1 MLKAK
6 VRNIPSMI
14 DVWIKDLIKP
24 KTQNPEAKYTVLV
37 LIKQSQ
43 LLRSVTDEGTHV
55 AVKVLTGRVLQR
67 SCKTEL
73 NYDLEKY
80 TLLYK
85 VVSSLPCCTI

>member
-14 DVWIKDLIKP
+14 DVWIKDLIKH

-55 AVKVLTGRVLQR
+55 AVKVLTGRFLQ
-67 SCKTEL
+67 STCKTEL